1 MSYLSN
7 VGTVARTHNVYT
19 PVIHLTHSAA
29 SYSQSSRRHY
39 AATMPPD
46 DQEFGY
52 RFNVG
57 NAWGTTL
64 FSRKVEIAHARAI
77 QKQAYGRNQW
87 SGTQCSHCVKQGY
100 SCRVYTDFILI
111 NSPQLLLGYACQHCR
126 LWGKDCDVLRITG
139 ASRPI
144 SRQGTSLV
152 EHQSKP
158 ARHVSIDV
166 SSEATETTPEPAD
179 PKPTLASRITKVD
192 TRGSPRLERGA
203 KAPSQDMIDQI
214 AHKIGLKLDGSGCI
228 YDMYADWSSADLLR
242 VPRKYD
248 WETIYS
254 SFVDL
259 YIITNHTRQSEL
271 Q

>member
-1 MSYLSN
+1 MFIRQRSISRIPPL
-7 VGTVARTHNVYT
+7 
-19 PVIHLTHSAA
+19 VIHNP
-29 SYSQSSRRHY
+29 RD
-39 AATMPPD
+39 ATMPPD

-100 SCRVYTDFILI
+100 SCRVCTDFILI

-158 ARHVSIDV
+158 ARHGDHARACG
-166 SSEATETTPEPAD
+166 SETN
-179 PKPTLASRITKVD
+179 SRESYHEG
-192 TRGSPRLERGA
+192 R
-203 KAPSQDMIDQI
+203 
-214 AHKIGLKLDGSGCI
+214 
-228 YDMYADWSSADLLR
+228 Y
-242 VPRKYD
+242 
-248 WETIYS
+248 
-254 SFVDL
+254 
-259 YIITNHTRQSEL
+259 
-271 Q
+271 